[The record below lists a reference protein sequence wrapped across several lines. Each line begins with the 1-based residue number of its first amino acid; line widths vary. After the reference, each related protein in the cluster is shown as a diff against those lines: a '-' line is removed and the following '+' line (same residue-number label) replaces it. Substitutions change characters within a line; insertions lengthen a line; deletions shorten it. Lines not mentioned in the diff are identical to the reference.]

1 MTEPSRNRVGTTE
14 KSFTILEL
22 LQREDGAGVTEVAT
36 ALEMSKST
44 VHSHLTT
51 LVECGYVT
59 HHDTQYHVSTKLLRL
74 GGRLRDQS
82 PLYQAAR
89 IEMKSLAAET
99 DGVVRLYLKE
109 ENDAT
114 MIAQEGYSPGI
125 QERHLGERTPLTESI
140 AGPVMLAE
148 RERNGDGGA
157 GNGSATVEDATG
169 GDDSA
174 IGGEDSATV
183 REALDIDDVRD
194 RFDRIRRRGYAVETG
209 SEGSNRTFAGALSRR
224 DGTVMGALTVTVPG
238 ETGDPLSAGDRLLEA
253 VERIELSLTSWYDS
267 HATFS
272 PKHSWHV
279 HSN

>member
-1 MTEPSRNRVGTTE
+1 MGTTE
-14 KSFTILEL
+14 KSLTILEF

-51 LVECGYVT
+51 LVDCGYVT
-59 HHDTQYHVSTKLLRL
+59 HHDKQYHVSTKLLRL

-109 ENDAT
+109 GDDAT
-114 MIAQEGYSPGI
+114 MIAQEGYYPGI
-125 QERHLGERTPLTESI
+125 PERHLGERTPLTESI

-148 RERNGDGGA
+148 HGRSDGGDVVDGA
-157 GNGSATVEDATG
+157 PDDAAEAADSPQV
-169 GDDSA
+169 DD
-174 IGGEDSATV
+174 E
-183 REALDIDDVRD
+183 VRD
-194 RFDRIRRRGYAVETG
+194 RFARIHRRGYAVET
-209 SEGSNRTFAGALSRR
+209 SSTSSDRTFAGALSRR
-224 DGTVMGALTVTVPG
+224 DGAVMGALTVTVPG
-238 ETGDPLSAGDRLLEA
+238 DAASPLSAGDRLLEA
-253 VERIELSLTSWYDS
+253 VERVELSLTSWYDS

-279 HSN
+279 HSH

>member
-36 ALEMSKST
+36 ALGMSKST

-99 DGVVRLYLKE
+99 DGVVRLYLE
-109 ENDAT
+109 EEDDAT

-148 RERNGDGGA
+148 RERSGDEGTGDD
-157 GNGSATVEDATG
+157 STTVEDATG
-169 GDDSA
+169 DDDSA
-174 IGGEDSATV
+174 AD
-183 REALDIDDVRD
+183 REALDIDDDVRD

-209 SEGSNRTFAGALSRR
+209 PEGSDRTFAGALSRR

-253 VERIELSLTSWYDS
+253 VERVELSLTSWYDS

>member
-14 KSFTILEL
+14 KSLTILEH
-22 LQREDGAGVTEVAT
+22 LQREDGAGVTEVANT
-36 ALEMSKST
+36 LGMSKST

-51 LVECGYVT
+51 LVDCGYVT
-59 HHDTQYHVSTKLLRL
+59 HHDKQYHVSTKLLRL

-109 ENDAT
+109 GDDAT
-114 MIAQEGYSPGI
+114 MIAQEGYYPGI
-125 QERHLGERTPLTESI
+125 PERHLGERTPLAESI

-148 RERNGDGGA
+148 HGRSDDGDAA
-157 GNGSATVEDATG
+157 GDPDAAAETAAHPEV
-169 GDDSA
+169 DD
-174 IGGEDSATV
+174 E
-183 REALDIDDVRD
+183 VRD
-194 RFDRIRRRGYAVETG
+194 RFDRIHRRGYAVET
-209 SEGSNRTFAGALSRR
+209 SSTSSDQTFAGALSRR

-238 ETGDPLSAGDRLLEA
+238 DAASPLSAGDRLLEA
-253 VERIELSLTSWYDS
+253 VERVELSLTSWYDS

-279 HSN
+279 HSH

>member
-14 KSFTILEL
+14 KSLTILEH
-22 LQREDGAGVTEVAT
+22 LQQEDGAGVTEVAT
-36 ALEMSKST
+36 TLDMSKST

-51 LVECGYVT
+51 LVDCGYVT
-59 HHDTQYHVSTKLLRL
+59 HHDKQYHVSTKLLRL

-109 ENDAT
+109 GDDAT
-114 MIAQEGYSPGI
+114 MIAQEGYHPGI
-125 QERHLGERTPLTESI
+125 RERHLGERTPLTESI

-148 RERNGDGGA
+148 HGRSDGEYSDDGEEADDA
-157 GNGSATVEDATG
+157 GNPDDDGTVTHSEID
-169 GDDSA
+169 
-174 IGGEDSATV
+174 
-183 REALDIDDVRD
+183 EAVRD
-194 RFDRIRRRGYAVETG
+194 RFDRIHRRGYAVETG
-209 SEGSNRTFAGALSRR
+209 ATGSDRTFAGALSRR

-238 ETGDPLSAGDRLLEA
+238 DAASPLSAGDRLLEA
-253 VERIELSLTSWYDS
+253 VERVELSLTSWYDS